1 MTDLATDIAP
11 AADDTVVDAVVDNGA
26 PAPKT
31 YDPNEPVD
39 VEDFYRDDKPK
50 AGEDLQDPD
59 RSDGAEDGSV
69 AEDEGADQPEPI
81 DAPLSWAKDA
91 KEKWADI
98 PRETQEIIATR
109 EKERETFL
117 QSKSRE
123 AAQTRQAVE
132 TEARTALM
140 TIMQNHEQQLQ
151 PLIQQ
156 FTPKQPDLALL
167 NSEDPA
173 ERNLYFQQ
181 EAAYRYNV
189 AQQDALQQQLAETR
203 QHAEV
208 IAQHQRNAELEAEHA
223 MLNDTLGTEWSDPS
237 TRAKL
242 LSDLRPIAAELGY
255 PAELIANARGVD
267 IIAMKHVATLKAKAD
282 KYDALQKAKM
292 VPVRAAKGA
301 IPPTARTGSPTGQQA
316 AVDTAAQ
323 LYPND
328 VRRN

>member
-1 MTDLATDIAP
+1 MIDLATDIAP
-11 AADDTVVDAVVDNGA
+11 AADVADTGAVIENAA

-50 AGEDLQDPD
+50 EAQAAGTPADDLDPD
-59 RSDGAEDGSV
+59 VDPDAPDADV
-69 AEDEGADQPEPI
+69 API

-132 TEARTALM
+132 TEARSALL
-140 TIMQNHEQQLQ
+140 TIMQNHEQQLG

-156 FTPKQPDLALL
+156 FAPKQPDLALL
-167 NSEDPA
+167 NSQDPA
-173 ERNLYFQQ
+173 DRDLYFQQ

-189 AQQDALQQQLAETR
+189 AQQDQLQQQLAETR

-242 LSDLRPIAAELGY
+242 LETLQPIAAELGY

-301 IPPTARTGSPTGQQA
+301 IPPTARTGSPSGRQA
-316 AVDTAAQ
+316 EQDTAAQ
-323 LYPND
+323 LYPDD